1 MNQEID
7 IEAVREWGV
16 KWKERKRLRNRRKRG
31 IVDLPSGRAIV
42 IGKTMPFYSPVGEH
56 WECKK

>member
-7 IEAVREWGV
+7 IEEAREWGE

-31 IVDLPSGRAIV
+31 IVDLPSGRKIIV
-42 IGKTMPFYSPVGEH
+42 
-56 WECKK
+56 KK